1 MAKTGGDRGTTSAR
15 LRAWAGGGSKA
26 PDAPLPEGV
35 LVAHLSD
42 GPLAGSAHEVT
53 AIEGRPP
60 KTIDIP
66 SGERTVRYCLAEWE
80 QAGHTAIY
88 GFLYDV

>member
-1 MAKTGGDRGTTSAR
+1 MAKPGAGRRTTSAR
-15 LRAWAGGGSKA
+15 LRAWTGGEKPAAPNQPAG
-26 PDAPLPEGV
+26 P

-42 GPLAGSAHEVT
+42 GPLAGSTHEVT

-80 QAGHTAIY
+80 QSGHTAIY